1 MRFSAVF
8 AFVVLMFL
16 SPKVFA
22 QQSPSDVVF
31 GGEHFFR
38 FRVAVGQLSPEVRA
52 AMIQERFTQVFI
64 RVMAQGHPLTV
75 DVRSEGSVRV
85 IVIAGVPFATATP
98 ADAQANQMTVG
109 LLARVWGHNLANG
122 LKSILSRNR

>member
-8 AFVVLMFL
+8 AFVLLMFL

-22 QQSPSDVVF
+22 QQDPSDVAF

-38 FRVAVGQLSPEVRA
+38 FRVAVGKLSPEVRA

-75 DVRSEGSVRV
+75 DVHSQGSVRT
-85 IVIAGVPFATATP
+85 IVVAGVPFATVTP
-98 ADAQANQMTVG
+98 ADAQANQMTVDQ
-109 LLARVWGHNLANG
+109 LAQVWGHNLASG
-122 LKSILSRNR
+122 LKSILSRDR